1 MERQKV
7 NTKVTGVEIFLE
19 GGMVKREGT
28 IKLKPGIN
36 NISILGM
43 TDTANE
49 DTIKIEVEG
58 KKYYNVE
65 ITNYR
70 AEEYAQGV
78 KEIDDLVGELAH
90 KITIKEQ
97 QKSLWTVNSD
107 FSQREK
113 ADYEEISKFIAN
125 YADNVYKL
133 EKELDE
139 LRVEHLKKTEEINKI
154 KKKYKQKIVNIDIE
168 NDKEEE
174 VPVIITYFENAMYW
188 KPIFEFHAQE
198 DKAII
203 KNKGKIIQR
212 TPDVWEKVKVEL
224 STGMPTGSQGIPEIV
239 APILK
244 LEESYER
251 MWLRKS
257 SGYGMLRAGRDY
269 NCDYSL
275 SDSESYEKE
284 EEIKKEMLAQ
294 TNDQRIDM
302 DTTTS
307 YDLNGTWT
315 IDNVNDGI
323 IAELYQYE
331 VAMTL
336 KRVFIPKRT
345 SNGYLAGEVKT
356 KDLSELNNHEVEVYY
371 KGNYVGKIF
380 TELNFEEEKNLISL
394 GIDEKLKSTRKE
406 EETHSKTLKNKQNK
420 KTIITVSSSKQEE
433 CEVIVKDYVPKT
445 NNKDINISDIKLDGG
460 QLNEETNIVE
470 WTFVLKPGEIK
481 NITTSYDA
489 TYPLKKSLVK
499 IG

>member
-28 IKLKPGIN
+28 IKLKPGVN

-49 DTIKIEVEG
+49 DTVKIEVEG

-65 ITNYR
+65 ITSYK

-113 ADYEEISKFIAN
+113 ADYEEISRFITN

-139 LRVEHLKKTEEINKI
+139 LRVEHLKKTEEIKRI
-154 KKKYKQKIVNIDIE
+154 MKKYKQKIVNIDIE

-174 VPVIITYFENAMYW
+174 VPVIITYFENAMCW
-188 KPIFEFHAQE
+188 KPIFELHAQE
-198 DKAII
+198 NKAII

-224 STGMPTGSQGIPEIV
+224 STGMPTGSQEIPEIV
-239 APILK
+239 APVLK

-251 MWLRKS
+251 MWRRKGFGPAMRS
-257 SGYGMLRAGRDY
+257 SRGDY
-269 NCDYSL
+269 DCDFSVM
-275 SDSESYEKE
+275 ESYASEKE
-284 EEIKKEMLAQ
+284 SKNEMLAQ
-294 TNDQRIDM
+294 MNDQRIDM

-345 SNGYLAGEVKT
+345 SNGYLAGEIKT
-356 KDLSELNNHEVEVYY
+356 KDLSELNGHEVEVYY

-380 TELNFEEEKNLISL
+380 TELNFEEEKNFVSL

-406 EETHSKTLKNKQNK
+406 EDTHSKGLKNKHNK
-420 KTIITVSSSKQEE
+420 KTVITVSSSKQEN
-433 CEVIVKDYVPKT
+433 CEVIVKDYLPKT

-470 WTFVLKPGEIK
+470 WTFVLKPGEIR

-499 IG
+499 VG

>member
-19 GGMVKREGT
+19 GGMVRREGT
-28 IKLKPGIN
+28 IKLKPGVN

-65 ITNYR
+65 ITSYK

-113 ADYEEISKFIAN
+113 ADYEEISRFITN

-139 LRVEHLKKTEEINKI
+139 LKVEHLKKTEEIKKI
-154 KKKYKQKIVNIDIE
+154 MKKYKQKIVNIDIE

-174 VPVIITYFENAMYW
+174 VPVTITYFENAMCW
-188 KPIFEFHAQE
+188 KPIFELHARE

-224 STGMPTGSQGIPEIV
+224 STGMPTGSQEIPEIV
-239 APILK
+239 APVLK

-251 MWLRKS
+251 MWRRKGFGPAMRS
-257 SGYGMLRAGRDY
+257 SRGDY
-269 NCDYSL
+269 DCDFSVM
-275 SDSESYEKE
+275 ESYASEKE
-284 EEIKKEMLAQ
+284 SKNEMLAQ
-294 TNDQRIDM
+294 MNDQRIDM

-307 YDLNGTWT
+307 YDLNGTWN

-345 SNGYLAGEVKT
+345 SNGYLAGEIKT
-356 KDLSELNNHEVEVYY
+356 KDLSELNGHEVEVYY

-380 TELNFEEEKNLISL
+380 TELNFEEEENLVSL

-406 EETHSKTLKNKQNK
+406 EDTHSKGLKNKHNK
-420 KTIITVSSSKQEE
+420 KTIITVSSSKQED
-433 CEVIVKDYVPKT
+433 CEVIVKDYLPKT

-470 WTFVLKPGEIK
+470 WTFVLKPGEIR

-499 IG
+499 VG